1 MYVDK
6 AVVIQSIWTFSVIF
20 IVHHTIMK
28 NIIAYSVNVDYD
40 LIFVFAFL

>member
-1 MYVDK
+1 VYVDK

-20 IVHHTIMK
+20 IVHHNTIM
-28 NIIAYSVNVDYD
+28 NIITNSVNVDYD